1 MTSIKRVP
9 ITGIHRE
16 PIIQNRHEWDLIH
29 KKYVNYIKFASAST
43 FRKYKTVE
51 PEDLFQEGQ
60 IIMYRCWLL
69 YGAKPIEEFGAILK
83 ASIWRRMNEL
93 SKRRRVLTTDLET
106 LGDKGQ
112 EPGYQDDWDTPME
125 EDGKLKQVA
134 KLLEY
139 DPIAL
144 TILKEFVNPSPR
156 TVWEAQMDM
165 ERKLT
170 LRAQGYNIIVPPT
183 VQPTKRI
190 IQRAMELPQ
199 VLFNEHYKIMKKAMF
214 DVYQPDI
221 PDYSVSAQANAMI
234 AGGSNNV

>member
-9 ITGIHRE
+9 ITGIQRV
-16 PIIQNRHEWDLIH
+16 PIIQNRHEWDEVY
-29 KKYVNYIKFASAST
+29 KKNINYVKFAAGST
-43 FRKYKTVE
+43 FRKYKTVD

-93 SKRRRVLTTDLET
+93 SKKRRVLTTDLET
-106 LGDKGQ
+106 LEDKGQ

-125 EDGKLKQVA
+125 EDEKLKQVA
-134 KLLEY
+134 KLIAH

-144 TILKEFVNPSPR
+144 TILREFVTPSPR
-156 TVWEAQMDM
+156 TVWEAKMDM
-165 ERKLT
+165 ERKLM
-170 LRAQGYNIIVPPT
+170 LRAQGYNVIVPAT
-183 VQPTKRI
+183 IQPTKRT
-190 IQRAMELPQ
+190 IQRAMEIPQ

-214 DVYQPDI
+214 DVYQPNI
-221 PDYSVSAQANAMI
+221 PDYSVSTQANAVI
-234 AGGSNNV
+234 LGGI